1 MRHGLLSPWSML
13 VASALCVTAA
23 AAGQRDRTSGP
34 KMPYVDAGACPSEGC
49 SYGGEWTSTDRVRV
63 HRERDRKSSL
73 AFDLTAGEK
82 VTAVT
87 GAVVVLR
94 AGRVEFMAA
103 TRLSSDDGMFRVSP
117 GDTLYLLAYTGEGF
131 TNAWLKGRIY
141 RRVDGAASF
150 FDVGCADEPGRCS
163 GRVVE
168 PPLTEWW
175 VQLRSGDGRLG
186 WTDQPDKFDGKKRLG
201 V

>member
-1 MRHGLLSPWSML
+1 MSTRWRKI
-13 VASALCVTAA
+13 VAFLPRLAPRAAQPFEVSAPHATRIALTL
-23 AAGQRDRTSGP
+23 
-34 KMPYVDAGACPSEGC
+34 SEGC
-49 SYGGEWTSTDRVRV
+49 SYGGEWTSMDRVRV

-117 GDTLYLLAYTGEGF
+117 GDTCTSWR
-131 TNAWLKGRIY
+131 T
-141 RRVDGAASF
+141 
-150 FDVGCADEPGRCS
+150 P
-163 GRVVE
+163 
-168 PPLTEWW
+168 
-175 VQLRSGDGRLG
+175 
-186 WTDQPDKFDGKKRLG
+186 
-201 V
+201 